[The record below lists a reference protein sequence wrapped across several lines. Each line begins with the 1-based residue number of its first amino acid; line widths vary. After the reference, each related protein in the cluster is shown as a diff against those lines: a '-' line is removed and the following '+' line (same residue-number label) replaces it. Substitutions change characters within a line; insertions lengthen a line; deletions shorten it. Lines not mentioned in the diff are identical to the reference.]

1 MQWFTKAY
9 QVPWYV
15 GKISNRPPI
24 YLIGGPYP
32 ALQLVVGLLVFL
44 IAVTVLFSVNTTGKA
59 LAYSPIAV
67 GVAGFVMYLVREVRL
82 DSGAAQ
88 LQGLTAWLT
97 RTSPLGFNGTE
108 PVKIRPTKQVGATLH
123 RPVPV
128 PAQSDLPGVHV
139 ADLTE
144 PDDDA
149 VPEHSGAASETDP
162 ASPKS
167 PTAARANEAKPT
179 PTMSA
184 TVAYI
189 AEYTV
194 AKENT

>member
-32 ALQLVVGLLVFL
+32 ALQLVVGLTVFL
-44 IAVTVLFSVNTTGKA
+44 IAVSVLFAVNSTGKA

-67 GVAGFVMYLVREVRL
+67 GIAGFVMYLVREVRL
-82 DSGAAQ
+82 DSGVAQ
-88 LQGLTAWLT
+88 LQGLSAWLT

-108 PVKIRPTKQVGATLH
+108 PVKICATKQIGAALH
-123 RPVPV
+123 RPVP
-128 PAQSDLPGVHV
+128 ALAESDLPGEHIADRGDPDPVIDTVTDSNTTDFSPETPSPSTV
-139 ADLTE
+139 ART
-144 PDDDA
+144 
-149 VPEHSGAASETDP
+149 SQ
-162 ASPKS
+162 
-167 PTAARANEAKPT
+167 AKQA

-194 AKENT
+194 AKEST